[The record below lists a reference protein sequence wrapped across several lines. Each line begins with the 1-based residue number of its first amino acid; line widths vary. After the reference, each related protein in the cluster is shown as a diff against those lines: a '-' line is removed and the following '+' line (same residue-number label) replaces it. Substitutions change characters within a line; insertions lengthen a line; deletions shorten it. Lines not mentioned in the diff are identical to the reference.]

1 MSHPLS
7 TRIAAFGVGALLI
20 SAFVLSGCA
29 IKVAPTGG
37 PRDSV
42 PASIVA
48 VEPPSGTTN
57 FTADEIRIAFDDY
70 IDRGIRNSITVLP
83 TKRFTTTYAGDEITI
98 SFRESLDSGTTYSI
112 TIGTDWTD
120 ARGNRPLE
128 AFSYIF
134 STGSRID
141 SGSISGRIVASTLQ
155 NVIVMCYP
163 RADTLSASFTP
174 INNKAPYI
182 IPVGTSGSFSVKGL
196 SDGLYRVIACRDE
209 NKNSMLDMNEDFT
222 TAPFDLK
229 ITQGRS
235 ESLLLRLGKAL
246 DHEPPQ
252 VARIR
257 VSTSSLMSVQFTEPV
272 VPVIS
277 WDSSIHVVRADGQR
291 FIPAASWI
299 SADARDVLLL
309 RFASPLDSAAFT
321 MQLQPRSVRDSAGTL
336 NADSAVIKQISWTT
350 RADTTR
356 LRVLRIV
363 PSDSARDVMPDT
375 VIRVVF
381 SDAVD
386 TNDVRLSIWHQ
397 QLQGAIPV
405 TTHWQSPVELLIR
418 ATQQRQPKAWYMTTL
433 VPDRIQ
439 SIVGSV
445 LSTDTIKLNML
456 TAMRKAEPGIVNGKL
471 LGMIQPPTNTKSV
484 LRLLNAQGIVVATT
498 PVDSSGAF
506 TFNSVPPGEFAA
518 ELFHDLNANGIFD
531 YGDWRPFMLSE
542 PWWPIQNKVI
552 VRSRWTLDDVILTIG
567 R

>member
-1 MSHPLS
+1 MSHTHR
-7 TRIAAFGVGALLI
+7 TRIATFGVGALMI
-20 SAFVLSGCA
+20 SALVLSGCA

-42 PASIVA
+42 PAAIIA
-48 VEPPSGTTN
+48 VEPPSGITN
-57 FTADEIRIAFDDY
+57 FTASEIRIAFDDY

-83 TKRFTTTYAGDEITI
+83 TKRFTTAYAGDEITI
-98 SFRESLDSGTTYSI
+98 SFREALDSATTYSI

-229 ITQGRS
+229 ITQAQS

-252 VARIR
+252 VARVR
-257 VSTSSLMSVQFTEPV
+257 VSTSSLMSVQFTESVAPV
-272 VPVIS
+272 TS
-277 WDSSIHVVRADGQR
+277 WDSSIHILRADGQR

-299 SADARDVLLL
+299 SPDARDVLLM

-336 NADSAVIKQISWTT
+336 NADTTVTKQLSWTT

-363 PSDSARDVMPDT
+363 PGDSAREVMPDT

-405 TTHWQSPVELLIR
+405 TTHWYSPVELLIR
-418 ATQQRQPKAWYMTTL
+418 ATQQRLPKTWYTTTL

-445 LSTDTIKLNML
+445 LSTDTIKYNML
-456 TAMRKAEPGIVNGKL
+456 TATRKAEPGIVNGKL
-471 LGMIQPPTNTKSV
+471 IGMAQPPASARSM
-484 LRLLNAQGIVVATT
+484 LLLLNAQGIVVAST

-506 TFNSVPPGEFAA
+506 TLNNAPPGEYTA
-518 ELFHDLNANGIFD
+518 EMFHDLNANGVFD
-531 YGDWRPFMLSE
+531 YGDWRPFMYSE
-542 PWWPIQNKVI
+542 PWWPIRNKVL

-567 R
+567 P

>member
-1 MSHPLS
+1 MSHTLS
-7 TRIAAFGVGALLI
+7 TRIAAFGIGALLI

-42 PASIVA
+42 PAAIVT

-235 ESLLLRLGKAL
+235 EPLLLRLGKAL

-252 VARIR
+252 VARVR
-257 VSTSSLMSVQFTEPV
+257 VSTSSLMSMQFTEPI

-299 SADARDVLLL
+299 SPDARDVLLL

-418 ATQQRQPKAWYMTTL
+418 ATQQRQPKTWYMTTL

-506 TFNSVPPGEFAA
+506 TFNSAPPGEFAA

-542 PWWPIQNKVI
+542 PWWPIQNKVL

-567 R
+567 P